1 MRATIQVDIR
11 TDRVLCNLNTHTEE
25 DQEKLKHVL
34 PKLREVIEEALKS
47 DTLDPIATEPGL

>member
-1 MRATIQVDIR
+1 MKASIQVDIS
-11 TDRVLCNLNTHTEE
+11 TNRVLCNLHAHSEE